1 MSGGAPGVSR
11 AVCVLK
17 NITPIKGC
25 TNGASLTP
33 RGSLVWGGGGVRKK
47 GGERVGVCEC
57 VGVSVEARVANAWM
71 CVNACGCECVWV

>member
-1 MSGGAPGVSR
+1 MSGGGMSGGAPGVPC

-47 GGERVGVCEC
+47 GVERVDVCERGSA
-57 VGVSVEARVANAWM
+57 GVERVD
-71 CVNACGCECVWV
+71 VCECVWV